1 MACSPGT
8 ALTGG
13 WRQMWTLR
21 LQLTQDQPWNE
32 SQKLTFPGVHCCFGE
47 HWPAWLVVNEQLSDN
62 VYMFF
67 TLPVLFL
74 TLTRCATS
82 FLILLGPRS
91 QADLN
96 SGASVWPGAT
106 SLYQVRPGTP
116 GQGERLI
123 LTWAQ
128 SQHIHLPEH
137 KTHPPWAHVYRR
149 NRVRLHWA
157 SVLNLP
163 GVPPS

>member
-1 MACSPGT
+1 
-8 ALTGG
+8 
-13 WRQMWTLR
+13 MWTLR

-62 VYMFF
+62 VYMFYF
-67 TLPVLFL
+67 TSVIS

-106 SLYQVRPGTP
+106 SLYLPGEAWAHL
-116 GQGERLI
+116 GRGC
-123 LTWAQ
+123 LTDWAQ
-128 SQHIHLPEH
+128 TTHSPPRAQNTPSLGTRLQEKSSQ
-137 KTHPPWAHVYRR
+137 V
-149 NRVRLHWA
+149 A
-157 SVLNLP
+157 SGQVF
-163 GVPPS
+163 